1 MIKAGRELFPSN
13 YAAPRGADNLQFTG
27 IFLLKK
33 KKAGRWSRG
42 FIQRVGS
49 TADHSSTQQGGLPK
63 LHSVAAALLAAGNK
77 FGVFLYVYCCSD
89 LFFNN

>member
-1 MIKAGRELFPSN
+1 MIKAGRELFPKFN
-13 YAAPRGADNLQFTG
+13 AAPRGADNF
-27 IFLLKK
+27 
-33 KKAGRWSRG
+33 GRWSRG